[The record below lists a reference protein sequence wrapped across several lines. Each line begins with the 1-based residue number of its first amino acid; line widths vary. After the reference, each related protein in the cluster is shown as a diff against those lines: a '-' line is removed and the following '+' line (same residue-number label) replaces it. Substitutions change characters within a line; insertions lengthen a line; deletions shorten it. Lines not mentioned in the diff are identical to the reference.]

1 MCMYKMSQI
10 GKEAHKKCRIEIIA
24 DKDRRCFWINR
35 RDLEIESDKDKW
47 VQVFDKCDPEK
58 QK

>member
-1 MCMYKMSQI
+1 MYKMTQTS
-10 GKEAHKKCRIEIIA
+10 KEAHKKCGIEIIA

-35 RDLEIESDKDKW
+35 RDLEIESDRDKW
-47 VQVFDKCDPEK
+47 VQFFEKCDPEK